1 MPKICPKSCRR
12 GYIYNRP
19 SSLQELLSELTIT
32 TATTMTKTTMI
43 TIDNYGDYFWF
54 ACLYNRRE
62 GKRITTTMTAMTT
75 TTTMTTATT
84 IDDDVDHLL
93 G

>member
-1 MPKICPKSCRR
+1 MVLITYDVLGWVTEGER
-12 GYIYNRP
+12 ITATMT
-19 SSLQELLSELTIT
+19 TIAT
-32 TATTMTKTTMI
+32 TTTMTKTT
-43 TIDNYGDYFWF
+43 IDNHGDYFWY

-62 GKRITTTMTAMTT
+62 GKRITTTMTKMTRITT

-84 IDDDVDHLL
+84 IDDDGDHLL